1 LRSSIN
7 ISKFQLLIFNLLDG
21 PFQLAII
28 LALLISTTRTLET
41 KELLE
46 GERMLFY
53 EETSF
58 VL

>member
-1 LRSSIN
+1 M
-7 ISKFQLLIFNLLDG
+7 FQLLIFNLLDG